1 MHIVKAD
8 AKQLP
13 LILPIYEQARRF
25 MARNG
30 NAGQWTN
37 GYPSAEL
44 LRGDIARGHLYIC
57 LDGADIAAAFCF
69 RTGNDPTYAHIDG
82 AWLNSLPYG
91 VIHRLAAV
99 RPGKGAASFCVQW
112 CLAQYPNL
120 RIDTHEKNIPMQKVL
135 LKNGFVYCGIIRTDD
150 GTPRRAYQFSL
161 PQSLIPSSG
170 MAAAHFTLFAPKDYP
185 SLLPLLLEAD
195 PCESVVKNYFTHS
208 LVWGYQRG
216 QEPLAEACIQPLAPG
231 LAELKN
237 LAVRTDL
244 RGQGVGRALCLSVF
258 SACQGRGFVQL
269 IVGTAD
275 VPGHPG
281 PFYQK
286 LGFSFER
293 KEKDFFLR
301 HYPHPIYDN
310 GRLCRDMLF
319 FRLELRDNI

>member
-1 MHIVKAD
+1 MTGTAGGWTSW
-8 AKQLP
+8 
-13 LILPIYEQARRF
+13 RRKPAGLSATWDR
-25 MARNG
+25 MAGR
-30 NAGQWTN
+30 
-37 GYPSAEL
+37 
-44 LRGDIARGHLYIC
+44 
-57 LDGADIAAAFCF
+57 
-69 RTGNDPTYAHIDG
+69 
-82 AWLNSLPYG
+82 
-91 VIHRLAAV
+91 
-99 RPGKGAASFCVQW
+99 
-112 CLAQYPNL
+112 
-120 RIDTHEKNIPMQKVL
+120 
-135 LKNGFVYCGIIRTDD
+135 
-150 GTPRRAYQFSL
+150 
-161 PQSLIPSSG
+161 
-170 MAAAHFTLFAPKDYP
+170 

-208 LVWGYQRG
+208 LVWGYQQG
-216 QEPLAEACIQPLAPG
+216 QEPLAEACVQPLAPG

-237 LAVRTDL
+237 LAVRADL